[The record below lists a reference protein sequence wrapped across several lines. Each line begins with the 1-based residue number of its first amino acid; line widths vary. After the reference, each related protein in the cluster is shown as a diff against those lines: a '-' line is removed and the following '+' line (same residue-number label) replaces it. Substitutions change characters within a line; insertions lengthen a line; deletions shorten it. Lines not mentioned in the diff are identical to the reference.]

1 MESAKGLLRRELCRD
16 FFSSS
21 LEPIYTFKTN
31 PGKPAIYSPRVV
43 LVFSMLF
50 SALAGGILTFYSL
63 RAARQPV
70 AAQRA
75 LWASFGYIVMLVA
88 LFILLPFLR
97 AGGKGLSVG
106 LGYAGG
112 YLLNH
117 FFLQKYLPDEAT
129 YPRKGWVKPLL
140 IWVVVLGVG
149 LGGLALILE
158 GEGA

>member
-1 MESAKGLLRRELCRD
+1 
-16 FFSSS
+16 
-21 LEPIYTFKTN
+21 
-31 PGKPAIYSPRVV
+31 
-43 LVFSMLF
+43 
-50 SALAGGILTFYSL
+50 
-63 RAARQPV
+63 
-70 AAQRA
+70 
-75 LWASFGYIVMLVA
+75 MLVA

-106 LGYAGG
+106 LGYASG

-158 GEGA
+158 GEVA